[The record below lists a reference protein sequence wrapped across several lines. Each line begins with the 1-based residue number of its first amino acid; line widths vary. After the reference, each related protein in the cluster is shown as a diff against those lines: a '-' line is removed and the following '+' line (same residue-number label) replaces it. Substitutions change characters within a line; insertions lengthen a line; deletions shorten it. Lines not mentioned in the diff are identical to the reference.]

1 MAFDALEQA
10 FEVVKQLGPI
20 EERIA
25 QKNRELYEQLSDA
38 SMRIVL
44 CLSEGRRRTRGDRRK
59 LWEAAEG
66 SAAEVTDALRL
77 AVMKGGVADVSAVEV
92 HLDRV
97 RAMLWRLTH

>member
-10 FEVVKQLGPI
+10 YEVVKQLGPI
-20 EERIA
+20 EQRIA

-38 SMRIVL
+38 SMRMVL
-44 CLSEGRRRTRGDRRK
+44 CLSEGRARRRGDRRK

-77 AVMKGGVADVSAVEV
+77 AVVKGWIDDASAVEP